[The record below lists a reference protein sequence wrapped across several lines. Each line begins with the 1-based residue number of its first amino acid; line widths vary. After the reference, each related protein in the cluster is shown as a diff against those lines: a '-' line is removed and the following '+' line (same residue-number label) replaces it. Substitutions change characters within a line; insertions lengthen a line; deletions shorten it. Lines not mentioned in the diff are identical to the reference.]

1 VRIIRTKLE
10 GVLVLE
16 PRAFKDE
23 RGFFL
28 ESWNRDRFNEA
39 VGREVEFLQDNH
51 SHSVKGV
58 LRGLH
63 YQVDPMAQGKLIT
76 VMSGRI
82 FDVAVDLRPSSPTR
96 GQWVGE
102 ELCGES
108 HRLLWIP
115 EGFAHGFLVL
125 SDDADVIY
133 KATNFYSPEHERCIR
148 YDDLELGVSW
158 PIEKLEP
165 LLSDK
170 DLAGVSFSSVK

>member
-1 VRIIRTKLE
+1 VRIVRTKLE

-16 PRAFKDE
+16 PRVFKDE

-28 ESWNRDRFNEA
+28 ESWNRNRFNEA

-82 FDVAVDLRPSSPTR
+82 FDVAVDLRPGSPTR

-102 ELCGES
+102 ELCGDS
-108 HRLLWIP
+108 RRLLWIP

-125 SDDADVIY
+125 SEEADVIY

-148 YDDLELGVSW
+148 WDDEFLRVAW
-158 PIEKLEP
+158 P
-165 LLSDK
+165 LLGALPVVSSK
-170 DLAGVSFSSVK
+170 DASGDRFTAL

>member
-16 PRAFKDE
+16 PRVFKDE

-76 VMSGRI
+76 VMSGCI
-82 FDVAVDLRPSSPTR
+82 FDVAVDLRPGSPTR
-96 GQWVGE
+96 GQWIGE
-102 ELCGES
+102 ELTGES
-108 HRLLWIP
+108 RRLLWIP

-125 SDDADVIY
+125 SDEADVIY
-133 KATNFYSPEHERCIR
+133 KATNFYSPVHERCIR
-148 YDDLELGVSW
+148 YNDSELGVSW

-170 DLAGVSFSSVK
+170 DLAGVGFSSAK